1 MPQFRYEARTAENQS
16 ISGVMQAEDER
27 AVVAQLVAMGHM
39 VTAVKRER
47 VAPLVPPRSGIFD
60 RLFFRARTKDLA
72 FFSRQM
78 AHLLGSGMSVGEALT
93 LLQNRVRS
101 PKLRTALMHMG
112 QRVQDGAPLSGEM
125 RQFPT
130 LFPESLI
137 SMVEVGEASGDLAG
151 MFEQA
156 AHYLD
161 NEHKIRS
168 KISLYTFYPKAL
180 LVFALLISTVRT
192 LCFQG
197 TGAWLVQVAT
207 MAAHIGIPLV
217 VLWIAFRIA
226 LGYPAFA
233 HGYDRLKL
241 AIPWFGGVI
250 RKFCGARFC
259 RCLGY
264 LYHAGVPIT
273 AATGVGAKSCGNL
286 HMRDRLLGM
295 TPLLQQ
301 GAPIS
306 DVLARS
312 GQFPAEVIHM
322 AAAGERSGDLDSL
335 LAKVADYMEEEA
347 DASANK
353 AVLLSLPLSVILIGF
368 IVVLRLAMGMLMGSD
383 YVRTIQQM
391 TQ

>member
-16 ISGVMQAEDER
+16 ISGVMQADDER
-27 AVVAQLVAMGHM
+27 AVVAELVAMGHM

-47 VAPLVPPRSGIFD
+47 VAALISPRTGVFD

-78 AHLLGSGMSVGEALT
+78 AHLLGSGMSVGEALN
-93 LLQNRVRS
+93 LLQSRVRNK
-101 PKLRTALMHMG
+101 KLRTALMHMG
-112 QRVQDGAPLSGEM
+112 QRAQDGAPLSGEM

-130 LFPESLI
+130 LFPESLV
-137 SMVEVGEASGDLAG
+137 SMVEVGETSGDLAG

-156 AHYLD
+156 ARYLD

-180 LVFALLISTVRT
+180 LVFALLISTVPT
-192 LCFQG
+192 LFLVG
-197 TGAWLVQVAT
+197 TGEWLVQVAA
-207 MAAHIGIPLV
+207 MAAQIGIPLV
-217 VLWIAFRIA
+217 VLWVAFRIA
-226 LGYPAFA
+226 LGYPTIAL
-233 HGYDRLKL
+233 GYDRLKL
-241 AIPWFGGVI
+241 AIPWLGGVV

-264 LYHAGVPIT
+264 LYHAGVPIVS
-273 AATGVGAKSCGNL
+273 ATDVGAKSCGNL
-286 HMRDRLLGM
+286 HMRDRLLGLS
-295 TPLLQQ
+295 PLLQQ

-322 AAAGERSGDLDSL
+322 AAAGEKSGDLDSL
-335 LAKVADYMEEEA
+335 LTKVADYMEEEA
-347 DASANK
+347 DTSANK
-353 AVLLSLPLSVILIGF
+353 AVLLSLPLSVVLIGF
-368 IVVLRLAMGMLMGSD
+368 IVAWLAIGMLKGSD
-383 YVRTIQQM
+383 SFRTIQQM